1 MDLKEKEAQLAE
13 NDQKED
19 NSIPWKGIV
28 VF

>member
-1 MDLKEKEAQLAE
+1 MDLKDKEAQLAE

>member
-19 NSIPWKGIV
+19 NSIPWKGIE

>member
-19 NSIPWKGIV
+19 NSISWKGIV